1 MSVIILVNSL
11 EPSHVV
17 VSVGHEM
24 DIYQTLQ
31 ASRTAAISSIDRGD
45 QSKLGKNKINK
56 TSCTCIVVRL
66 TKGKRSNDC

>member
-11 EPSHVV
+11 EPAHVI
-17 VSVGHEM
+17 VSVSHEM

-31 ASRTAAISSIDRGD
+31 AGGTAAISSTDRGD
-45 QSKLGKNKINK
+45 QSKLGKNEINK
-56 TSCTCIVVRL
+56 TSCGCIVVRL